1 LAKATKDCKSKAQY
15 GKGEHSFKLLGKIDP
30 AKATAA
36 CPWASGLLSKLEKKI
51 ETYRTH
57 TGRRPRE
64 FRLEVL
70 RAGFK
75 AAWSQKDL
83 QTIIN
88 VAGKIPEVALQED
101 KKLPLWYAQAL
112 TLSETGG

>member
-1 LAKATKDCKSKAQY
+1 MPDPNKAADLERRREKS
-15 GKGEHSFKLLGKIDP
+15 LLK
-30 AKATAA
+30 
-36 CPWASGLLSKLEKKI
+36 EF

-57 TGRRPRE
+57 TGRRLKE

-83 QTIIN
+83 QTIIK

-101 KKLPLWYAQAL
+101 EKLLLWYDQAL
-112 TLSETGG
+112 TLTEAGG